1 MKLLSTPPRRVST
14 PPRRAPRQLFTH
26 QTTLELFTFSPLL
39 RQTLWGGE
47 RIIPFKHLSSS
58 LQRVGESWEI
68 SGLAGQET
76 PVDSGPHQGQTLTDL
91 LRQYGP
97 ALVGDG
103 VFRRYGDTFPLLV
116 KFIDAARDLSV
127 QVHPND
133 AVAHLHG
140 HPRGKTEMWY
150 IMDSAPHASILL
162 GLREALTPESY
173 TRRVSDHTLPSAL
186 RRIAVRSGEWYHV
199 PAGLIHAICQ
209 GTFLLEIQQTCDL
222 PSRISDYDRLDPQT
236 RRPRPL
242 HTALAAQAI
251 DFALNNPSEPLPEG
265 PEADAATSAPLP
277 EAATPASASP
287 SMPEG
292 LPHYSVGQRPTI
304 DIPQGLAGGL
314 SHPTPRPNL
323 EDTGAPVPLV
333 RTPHFTTRL
342 RQLHGPATLHY
353 ESLDSFVIL
362 IGLEG
367 AARLT
372 DPASGQTRVLTAG
385 RTLLVPAAIR
395 QLHTLGT
402 LRLLEAYVAAI

>member
-1 MKLLSTPPRRVST
+1 MTPSPLYSARCT
-14 PPRRAPRQLFTH
+14 TRQLFTH
-26 QTTLELFTFSPLL
+26 QTPLELFTFSPLL

-173 TRRVSDHTLPSAL
+173 TRRVADHTLPSAL

-222 PSRISDYDRLDPQT
+222 TYRIYDYDRLDPQT

-265 PEADAATSAPLP
+265 
-277 EAATPASASP
+277 
-287 SMPEG
+287 
-292 LPHYSVGQRPTI
+292 LPHSSVGQRPTI
-304 DIPQGLAGGL
+304 TPPQDLPEGL
-314 SHPTPRPNL
+314 SHPTPLPFP

-385 RTLLVPAAIR
+385 RTLLVPATTR